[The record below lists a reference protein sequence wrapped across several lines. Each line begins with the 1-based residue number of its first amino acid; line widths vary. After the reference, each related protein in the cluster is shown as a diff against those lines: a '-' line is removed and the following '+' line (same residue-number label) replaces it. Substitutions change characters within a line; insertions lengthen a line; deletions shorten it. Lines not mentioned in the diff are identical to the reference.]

1 GWELSARGH
10 SRPSRPARSGHAAL
24 SEVPRPAQ
32 HGRGG
37 TPSRGGLHTLRTSQ
51 PPPLAGT
58 TRGDHHTWRS
68 TRRGL
73 RRRSVRSTGGR
84 ARRCFARGFALILLL
99 LGAPALFEAMPPV
112 SVQPWAWKV
121 RDSRTGDPVPVFVD
135 FPARGCNAR

>member
-1 GWELSARGH
+1 
-10 SRPSRPARSGHAAL
+10 RPARSGHAEL
-24 SEVPRPAQ
+24 SDVPRPAQ

-68 TRRGL
+68 TRRGF

-84 ARRCFARGFALILLL
+84 ARRFFARGSALILLDRKSTRL
-99 LGAPALFEAMPPV
+99 NSSHV
-112 SVQPWAWKV
+112 SISYAAFCLKKK
-121 RDSRTGDPVPVFVD
+121 TK
-135 FPARGCNAR
+135 N